1 MLKSMGPDITAS
13 TQVGCTEK
21 SKVCVESTKS
31 ISGHTKT
38 SIEIRLKQFEFT
50 FIWCVLLVYEED
62 CGGCLT
68 VKNWWELLTGDDG
81 VCFTWFPFD
90 RLGEPHI

>member
-50 FIWCVLLVYEED
+50 LFGVFYQYMGKIVES
-62 CGGCLT
+62 CLT
-68 VKNWWELLTGDDG
+68 VKNQWDLLTGDDVSDLVVVISDEG
-81 VCFTWFPFD
+81 FID
-90 RLGEPHI
+90 